1 MHGWLGHGNKEEL
14 QRVMD
19 NPNVN
24 IICELGIWYGKSAEF
39 FLVLLDIIFL
49 TSINSFSLEG

>member
-1 MHGWLGHGNKEEL
+1 MNQKLRDAPTKEEL

-24 IICELGIWYGKSAEF
+24 IICELGTWYGKSAEF
-39 FLVLLDIIFL
+39 F
-49 TSINSFSLEG
+49 